1 MMNGMVLIL
10 FILIFVVI
18 MLAVGILQLIA
29 TWKVYKK
36 AGERGWAAIV
46 PFYNLYVMVKITWG
60 NGWLFLLYLVPL
72 GNVVFGIATYIK
84 LARVFGKGGGY
95 AAGLVFFPYVFLS
108 ILGFGKAWYQG
119 PDTKK
124 SRGVI
129 IATAVVG
136 GLYVLLMVLVGTL
149 GFAVGLMDG
158 LQDGGG
164 NYADVYE
171 DQVYGEPED
180 NSDLDL
186 EEYNDTYDTENDS
199 VQESLEDE
207 YVPMEGYDYFVKT
220 QLEYDGS
227 IVEVPILKS
236 ENMVVSGSSAVS
248 VQDGVMTTL
257 QLSYAYDEDPA
268 AVVSEMAEMRKE
280 SLESM
285 PDYYS
290 NVTSEELIT
299 GDGFALQQINYDA
312 VSFDG
317 EAYPSFEIIKCDL
330 VDGNYVVIML
340 TVDNTSAAEN
350 TKSMAEE
357 AFEAYGI
364 EFEFDE

>member
-1 MMNGMVLIL
+1 MMNGMVRIL

-158 LQDGGG
+158 LQD
-164 NYADVYE
+164 E
-171 DQVYGEPED
+171 
-180 NSDLDL
+180 L
-186 EEYNDTYDTENDS
+186 EFN
-199 VQESLEDE
+199 
-207 YVPMEGYDYFVKT
+207 
-220 QLEYDGS
+220 GS

-285 PDYYS
+285 
-290 NVTSEELIT
+290 
-299 GDGFALQQINYDA
+299 
-312 VSFDG
+312 
-317 EAYPSFEIIKCDL
+317 
-330 VDGNYVVIML
+330 
-340 TVDNTSAAEN
+340 
-350 TKSMAEE
+350 AEE